1 MAACGLR
8 LWLGREGAL
17 LDARLAAA
25 GFSGMEGYLVSGVW
39 AGFVGRYLADGGTL
53 RLCVVCDGAGVVLRH
68 RTWVRVP
75 GGELFSDVVPVCGAC
90 WGELVGL
97 ASRRRGVGV
106 YALAMEVRAGRG
118 GERVDVGYFRAPT
131 PPAGLRGRA
140 LGLWWRDYHRSRG
153 RGRRSA

>member
-25 GFSGMEGYLVSGVW
+25 GFLGLEGYLVSGVW

-53 RLCVVCDGAGVVLRH
+53 RLCVVCDGDAVTLRH

-75 GGELFSDVVPVCGAC
+75 GGELFGDVVPVCDAC
-90 WGELVGL
+90 WGDVVAL

-106 YALAMEVRAGRG
+106 YALAMELRRARG
-118 GERVDVGYFRAPT
+118 GERVVTPYFRRVT

-153 RGRRSA
+153 ARP